1 MAYTQLRGQFFKHGG
16 VNYLVMDD
24 NDFMADMLWV
34 KTVDSRRHVCELPLE
49 EVVEALADDLVP
61 RSRQRAA

>member
-1 MAYTQLRGQFFKHGG
+1 MAYTQLRGQIFKHGG

-24 NDFMADMLWV
+24 NDFTADMLWV
-34 KTVDSRRHVCELPLE
+34 KTVDSRRYVCEMPLD
-49 EVVEALADDLVP
+49 EVVQALAGDLAP